1 MTPDALPGLARR
13 AGATGGAGQHATKL
27 ERSVHSGWVA
37 EILRE
42 AIVEGHLVPDAPLVE
57 LALADQLE
65 ISRGPVR
72 NALNVLEGEGLVRT
86 LRNGRTVVVGFG
98 AADLADLTSVR
109 LELETTAVER
119 AIRRAADPAPAQA
132 AFAAIEQEGAS
143 TPRLV
148 DLDVGFHRSLV
159 ELSGSRFLL
168 QAWLALAPVIHTVI
182 TIGNRRLAERDP
194 ERNFARILATHRP
207 LVAAVAAGDAA
218 RATALLVEQFD
229 VTTSMFTS
237 RDDPETTA

>member
-1 MTPDALPGLARR
+1 MSSDALPSFARR
-13 AGATGGAGQHATKL
+13 VGATGGAGQHATKL

-42 AIVEGHLVPDAPLVE
+42 AIIEGRLAPGAPLVE
-57 LALADQLE
+57 MRLAQQLE
-65 ISRGPVR
+65 VSRGPVR

-98 AADLADLTSVR
+98 EDDLEDLTGVR
-109 LELETTAVER
+109 LELETAAIER
-119 AIRRAADPAPAQA
+119 GIRRAADAAPVQA

-143 TPRLV
+143 TQRLV

-159 ELSGSRFLL
+159 ELSGSRFLM

-182 TIGNRRLAERDP
+182 TIGNRRLAEREP
-194 ERNFARILATHRP
+194 EQNFARILATHRP
-207 LVAAVAAGDAA
+207 LVAAIAAQDAT
-218 RATALLVEQFD
+218 RAVALLIQQFD
-229 VTTSMFTS
+229 VTTSMFTA
-237 RDDPETTA
+237 RDDSETAA